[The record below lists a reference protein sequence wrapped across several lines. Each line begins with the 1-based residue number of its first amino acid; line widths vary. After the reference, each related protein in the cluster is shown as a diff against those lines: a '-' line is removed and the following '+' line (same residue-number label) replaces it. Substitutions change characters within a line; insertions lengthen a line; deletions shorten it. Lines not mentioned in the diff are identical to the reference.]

1 MKELFMSVLYLTKDN
16 FDQTIT
22 GNPTVLVDFWAPWCG
37 PCKMLGPIFEE
48 AAGDNADK
56 AVFAKVNVDE
66 QQDLAA
72 RFGVT
77 SIPTLITF
85 KDGKE
90 AKRSLGFMPKE
101 KIADLL

>member
-1 MKELFMSVLYLTKDN
+1 MAVLHLTKDN
-16 FDQTIT
+16 FDQTLA
-22 GNPTVLVDFWAPWCG
+22 GNSTVLVDFWAPWCG
-37 PCKMLGPIFEE
+37 PCKMLGPIFED
-48 AAGDNADK
+48 AAGSHADK

-77 SIPTLITF
+77 SIPTLIVF

-90 AKRSLGFMPKE
+90 TKRSLGFMPKE
-101 KIADLL
+101 KIVELL